1 MHRAIA
7 AHAKPSATWSI
18 RAATPSDAE
27 AIETLRVGVWKDVY
41 RGILPDDYLDW
52 LTATPEHIGHFREA
66 LRNTTSW
73 RFIVAE
79 ASGEL
84 IGYGGV
90 GPINDYDFPPATPG
104 AGELRTLNVALLW
117 QRRGVGRALLAHL
130 TDALRDLGYE
140 SAILWTFR
148 DNPAARAFY
157 EASGWKLDRH
167 GDFDLHG
174 PRPMSAPAVRYVRS
188 LNEAP

>member
-1 MHRAIA
+1 MA
-7 AHAKPSATWSI
+7 APAKAAAAWSI
-18 RAATPSDAE
+18 RAATPDDAQ
-27 AIETLRVGVWKDVY
+27 AIEALRVEVWKHVY

-52 LTATPEHIGHFREA
+52 LTVTDDHVGNFREA
-66 LRNTTSW
+66 LQNTASW

-79 ASGEL
+79 ANGEL

-90 GPINDYDFPPATPG
+90 GPVNEYDFPPATPG
-104 AGELRTLNVALLW
+104 AGELRTLNVALPW

-148 DNPAARAFY
+148 NNPAARAFY
-157 EASGWKLDRH
+157 EANGWTFDRF

-174 PRPMSAPAVRYVRS
+174 PQPMATPAVRYVRN
-188 LNEAP
+188 LNAAP